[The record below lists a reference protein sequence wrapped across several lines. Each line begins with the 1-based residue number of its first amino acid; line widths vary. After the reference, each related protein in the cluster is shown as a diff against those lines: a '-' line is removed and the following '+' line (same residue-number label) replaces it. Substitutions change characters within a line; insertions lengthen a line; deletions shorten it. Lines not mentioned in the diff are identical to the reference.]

1 MCFGEVL
8 TAMVTPFHEDGS
20 VNYEKAQE
28 LAMHLLNNGSDG
40 LVISGTTGESPT
52 LTYDE
57 TETLFREVKDAVG
70 NKGIIIGGAGSNSTN
85 EIIKHI
91 KIYNKIGLDGYLSVV
106 PYYNKPTQTGLFKHF
121 EAINAAVECPVMLYN
136 IPGRTGINLDV
147 DTTAKLAELKNIKA
161 LKESTGSVDDL
172 SQLKL
177 KLPEDFSIYSGD
189 DFMTL
194 TAVALGATGVVSV
207 ASHFMGKE
215 IKEMIQSVK
224 NNNMDRARELHLRLY
239 PLFKGVFV
247 TASPIPTKT
256 GLNLLG
262 YEVGGFRLPMCDATP
277 EQTEFMKNLL
287 KQYELLS

>member
-1 MCFGEVL
+1 MCFGEVI
-8 TAMVTPFHEDGS
+8 TAMITPFREDGA

-28 LAMHLLNNGSDG
+28 LAVHLIENGSDG
-40 LVISGTTGESPT
+40 ILLSGTTGESPT

-70 NKGIIIGGAGSNSTN
+70 KKGALIGGAGSNCTS

-91 KIYNKIGLDGYLSVV
+91 KVYNKIGLDGYLSVV
-106 PYYNKPTQTGLFKHF
+106 PYYNKPTQLGILKHF

-136 IPGRTGINLDV
+136 IPGRTGVNMEV
-147 DTTAKLAELKNIKA
+147 DTIAKLAELKYINA

-172 SQLKL
+172 SQLKM

-194 TAVALGATGVVSV
+194 AAVAIGACGVVSV
-207 ASHFMGKE
+207 ASHFVGKE
-215 IKEMIQSVK
+215 IKEMIQCAK

-239 PLFKGVFV
+239 PIFKGMFV
-247 TASPIPTKT
+247 TANPIPAKT

-262 YEVGGFRLPMCDATP
+262 FDVGGFRLPLCEGTA
-277 EQTEFMKNLL
+277 EQTEFIKNLL
-287 KQYELLS
+287 QEYELLP

>member
-1 MCFGEVL
+1 MCFGEVI
-8 TAMVTPFHEDGS
+8 TAMITPFREDGA

-28 LAMHLLNNGSDG
+28 LAVHLIENGSDG
-40 LVISGTTGESPT
+40 ILVSGTTGESPT

-70 NKGIIIGGAGSNSTN
+70 KKAAIIGGAGSNCTG

-106 PYYNKPTQTGLFKHF
+106 PYYNKPTQSGILKHF

-136 IPGRTGINLDV
+136 IPGRTGVNMEV
-147 DTTAKLAELKNIKA
+147 DTIAKLAELKYIKA

-172 SQLKL
+172 SQLKM

-194 TAVALGATGVVSV
+194 AAVALGARGVVSV
-207 ASHFMGKE
+207 ASHFVGKE
-215 IKEMIQSVK
+215 IKEMIQCAK

-239 PLFKGVFV
+239 PIFKGMFV
-247 TASPIPTKT
+247 TANPIPTKT

-262 YEVGGFRLPMCDATP
+262 FGVGGFRLPLCEATA
-277 EQTEFMKNLL
+277 EQTEFVKNLL
-287 KQYELLS
+287 QKYELLP

>member
-1 MCFGEVL
+1 MCFGELL

-28 LAMHLLNNGSDG
+28 LAVYLLENGSDG
-40 LVISGTTGESPT
+40 LVVSGTTGESPT
-52 LTYDE
+52 LTYTE

-70 NKGIIIGGAGSNSTN
+70 KKGFVIGGAGSNCTN

-91 KIYNKIGLDGYLSVV
+91 KVYNKLGLDGYLSVV
-106 PYYNKPTQTGLFKHF
+106 PYYNKPTQLGLYKHF
-121 EAINAAVECPVMLYN
+121 EAINAAVECPVMIYN
-136 IPGRTGINLDV
+136 IPGRTGTNMDV
-147 DTTAKLAELKNIKA
+147 DTIAKLAELKNIKA

-177 KLPEDFSIYSGD
+177 KLPDDFSIYSGD

-194 TAVALGATGVVSV
+194 SAVAMGAAGVVSV
-207 ASHFMGKE
+207 ASHFVGKE
-215 IKEMIQSVK
+215 IKEMIQCVK

-239 PLFKGVFV
+239 SIFKGMFM
-247 TASPIPTKT
+247 TANPIPAKT

-262 YEVGGFRLPMCDATP
+262 FNVGGFRLPMCEATP
-277 EQTEFMKNLL
+277 EQTESIKNLL
-287 KQYELLS
+287 KEYKLLP

>member
-70 NKGIIIGGAGSNSTN
+70 NKGTIIGGAGSNSTN

-121 EAINAAVECPVMLYN
+121 EAINAAVECPIMLYN

-262 YEVGGFRLPMCDATP
+262 YEVGGFRPPMCDATP